1 MDLLAGSVRIDV
13 HVASSGL
20 VLPERASTVSAVH
33 KLQEDSLEQL
43 LRPSEI
49 ADPVRPSMPLR
60 HAGQQLCNEAGW
72 GQHDAGPGVAS
83 KMRRE
88 GDCFYVLK

>member
-49 ADPVRPSMPLR
+49 ADQV
-60 HAGQQLCNEAGW
+60 
-72 GQHDAGPGVAS
+72 
-83 KMRRE
+83 
-88 GDCFYVLK
+88 